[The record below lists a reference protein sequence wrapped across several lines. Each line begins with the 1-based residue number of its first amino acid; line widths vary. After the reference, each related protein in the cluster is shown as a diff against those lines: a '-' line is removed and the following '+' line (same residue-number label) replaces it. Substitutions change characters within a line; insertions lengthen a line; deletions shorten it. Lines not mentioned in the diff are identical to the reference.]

1 MDINRQKM
9 ENDLI
14 IEKEV
19 ELDQEITEKQ
29 EGNLEKEDLEKED
42 LEKEDEKEKKDK

>member
-19 ELDQEITEKQ
+19 ELDQKITEKQ

-42 LEKEDEKEKKDK
+42 EKEKKDK

>member
-14 IEKEV
+14 IEKEI
-19 ELDQEITEKQ
+19 ELDQEITEKE
-29 EGNLEKEDLEKED
+29 EGNIEKEDLKKE
-42 LEKEDEKEKKDK
+42 EEEEKKGK

>member
-14 IEKEV
+14 IEKEI
-19 ELDQEITEKQ
+19 ELDQEITEKE
-29 EGNLEKEDLEKED
+29 EGNIEREDLEKNGE
-42 LEKEDEKEKKDK
+42 EKKGK

>member
-14 IEKEV
+14 IEKEI
-19 ELDQEITEKQ
+19 ELDQAITEKK
-29 EGNLEKEDLEKED
+29 EGNIEKEDLEKED
-42 LEKEDEKEKKDK
+42 LEKEEEEKKEK

>member
-14 IEKEV
+14 IEKEI
-19 ELDQEITEKQ
+19 ELDQEITEKE
-29 EGNLEKEDLEKED
+29 EGNIEKEDLEKDGE
-42 LEKEDEKEKKDK
+42 EKKGK